1 VSLRNGSSWPSR
13 PTGARS
19 KRRLGWRPVRK
30 DNIGAQQ
37 LRYATS
43 MNRGTLYFRLSLI
56 WLAIVVAGVV
66 YVLLQ

>member
-1 VSLRNGSSWPSR
+1 
-13 PTGARS
+13 
-19 KRRLGWRPVRK
+19 
-30 DNIGAQQ
+30 

>member
-1 VSLRNGSSWPSR
+1 MRKFVPLALGDIAP
-13 PTGARS
+13 P
-19 KRRLGWRPVRK
+19 LGWRPVRK

>member
-1 VSLRNGSSWPSR
+1 
-13 PTGARS
+13 
-19 KRRLGWRPVRK
+19 
-30 DNIGAQQ
+30 

-43 MNRGTLYFRLSLI
+43 MNRGTLYLRLWLI